1 MARKPELTKQ
11 STSRAGPVVRLAD
24 LSLTHEVHGSQFE
37 AFLAPVAAP
46 AGASHIGA
54 RLCVVPPGKSAWP
67 YHCHHAN
74 DEVFVIFEGQG
85 ELRFG
90 STVHAFGPNDVLVCP
105 AGGRESAHR
114 IRNTGDAPLRY
125 LAVSS
130 MREPDIMEYPDSRKW
145 GAFAGAAPGGK
156 TAERTFSAFVREDS
170 GVDYWDG
177 EEA

>member
-1 MARKPELTKQ
+1 M
-11 STSRAGPVVRLAD
+11 
-24 LSLTHEVHGSQFE
+24 
-37 AFLAPVAAP
+37 AAP

-74 DEVFVIFEGQG
+74 DELFVILEGQG
-85 ELRFG
+85 ELRLG
-90 STVHAFGPNDVLVCP
+90 TAVYAFRRNDVLVCP
-105 AGGRESAHR
+105 AGGRETAHR
-114 IRNTGDAPLRY
+114 IRNTGAETLRY

-156 TAERTFSAFVREDS
+156 AAERTFSAFVREDAR
-170 GVDYWDG
+170 VDYWDG
-177 EEA
+177 EEE